1 MKKLLASLEEN
12 VPLREVVDGLEDDDS
27 RMLRGFGFLT
37 AKPLLI
43 LLNIGED
50 QLGSPAEELL
60 ATARE
65 RFTGPRVMIDSIAGK
80 IEMEIGQFDAE
91 DAAVFLSDVGISES
105 GLDRIIATSFDL
117 LGLMPFFT
125 VGPDE
130 CRAWTIR
137 QGATAVEAAGEIHTD
152 IQRGFIRAEVVGYDA
167 MIAAGTMAEVR
178 KAGEFRREGK
188 TYIVQNGDIINFLF
202 NV

>member
-1 MKKLLASLEEN
+1 MSPPTDNHEPEEQLAEGTLMSHLLELRSRIMKAVLA
-12 VPLREVVDGLEDDDS
+12 VIV
-27 RMLRGFGFLT
+27 
-37 AKPLLI
+37 A
-43 LLNIGED
+43 
-50 QLGSPAEELL
+50 
-60 ATARE
+60 
-65 RFTGPRVMIDSIAGK
+65 
-80 IEMEIGQFDAE
+80 
-91 DAAVFLSDVGISES
+91 
-105 GLDRIIATSFDL
+105 L

-167 MIAAGTMAEVR
+167 MIEHGTMAEVR

-188 TYIVQNGDIINFLF
+188 TYVVKSGDIINFLF

>member
-1 MKKLLASLEEN
+1 
-12 VPLREVVDGLEDDDS
+12 
-27 RMLRGFGFLT
+27 
-37 AKPLLI
+37 
-43 LLNIGED
+43 
-50 QLGSPAEELL
+50 
-60 ATARE
+60 
-65 RFTGPRVMIDSIAGK
+65 
-80 IEMEIGQFDAE
+80 
-91 DAAVFLSDVGISES
+91 GITES
-105 GLDRIIATSFDL
+105 GLDRIISTSFDL

>member
-1 MKKLLASLEEN
+1 MKRLLVSLEDN
-12 VPLREVVDGLEDDDS
+12 VPLREVIDELEEDDS
-27 RMLRGFGFLT
+27 RLLRGFGFLT

-50 QLGSPAEELL
+50 QLGDPAIELL
-60 ATARE
+60 RTVRE
-65 RFTGPRVMIDSIAGK
+65 RFISPKVMIDTIAGK
-80 IEMEIGQFDAE
+80 IEMEIGQLDPD
-91 DAAVFLSDVGISES
+91 DAAVFLGDLGITES
-105 GLDRIIATSFDL
+105 GLDRIISTSFDL

>member
-1 MKKLLASLEEN
+1 
-12 VPLREVVDGLEDDDS
+12 V
-27 RMLRGFGFLT
+27 
-37 AKPLLI
+37 

-50 QLGSPAEELL
+50 QLGAPAEELL
-60 ATARE
+60 GTARE
-65 RFTGPRVMIDSIAGK
+65 RFTSSKVIIDTIAGK
-80 IEMEIGQFDAE
+80 IEMEIGQLDPDDAT
-91 DAAVFLSDVGISES
+91 AFLGDLGISES